1 MQAIKLAKEKFKSL
15 NLNLYILET
24 FFIIFGIISIFVKTL
39 YIQYTIKLQDP
50 PFTLTGEISKFI
62 LLSSIILVLA
72 VALLA
77 QRKSIISLFI
87 LNILVS
93 FVLFCDALY
102 GRYYG
107 LPLTILMVY
116 QMGFVGDIS
125 QSILSLI
132 KIKDLVFIID
142 LPVLCFFMYFLK
154 PGNHEK
160 QKKSQTIRNISIIA
174 IIILSVIIFTFYG
187 KNVDTTRHAY
197 ERKNIAKDFGTL
209 YFHAYDLY
217 DFAKLKI
224 TKNTSLKEEEKNLVK
239 EFYRNKDKDT
249 SIYFGSGRDKNLLV
263 IQVEAMQGFVADLV
277 IEGEEVTPFLNG
289 LKNKGFYF
297 NNIYHQVAGG
307 NTSDAEFMLNN
318 SLYPAAAGAVNYLY
332 PMNEYLTLAD
342 LLNEEGYTSR
352 AFHSYDSSF
361 WNREAIYRNFNYEK
375 FYSINDF
382 NLDEKRGWALS
393 DDSFFR
399 QALDI
404 SSENGKFFS
413 FLITLSSHHP
423 YDAFSDIDLDTGV
436 FKDTQTGNYLKSMRY
451 VDTAIKN
458 LFDYL
463 REKDLLDDTIIVIY
477 GDHSGLYLDQRSLV
491 EKLLKLDGSDLDWNM
506 VQKVPLWI
514 YNGDDL
520 KGKTIEKTG
529 GQIDILPT
537 ILDLMGLS
545 HPYVLGKSLL
555 NDNPG
560 YAVKRDG
567 TVILD
572 GYYYDNQQ
580 NVLYDIRTGKVAED
594 SSVMSEVSRRQKELI
609 VSDLILKK
617 DLLKNDKLAEII
629 K

>member
-1 MQAIKLAKEKFKSL
+1 
-15 NLNLYILET
+15 
-24 FFIIFGIISIFVKTL
+24 
-39 YIQYTIKLQDP
+39 
-50 PFTLTGEISKFI
+50 
-62 LLSSIILVLA
+62 
-72 VALLA
+72 
-77 QRKSIISLFI
+77 
-87 LNILVS
+87 
-93 FVLFCDALY
+93 
-102 GRYYG
+102 
-107 LPLTILMVY
+107 
-116 QMGFVGDIS
+116 
-125 QSILSLI
+125 
-132 KIKDLVFIID
+132 
-142 LPVLCFFMYFLK
+142 
-154 PGNHEK
+154 
-160 QKKSQTIRNISIIA
+160 
-174 IIILSVIIFTFYG
+174 
-187 KNVDTTRHAY
+187 
-197 ERKNIAKDFGTL
+197 
-209 YFHAYDLY
+209 YDLY

-239 EFYRNKDKDT
+239 EFYTNKDKDT